1 MRWCPCIVWLP
12 PKLIQSEVSI
22 RVICNNLVCCKTG
35 LNVDDKTPFN
45 TFCGNVK
52 NRLHVFYCPLSR
64 TLNQIVLKHTIFVS
78 DVKYPKVPNWTTF
91 FQSSVSRVLLTLV
104 GSPPSP
110 RPGNA
115 NDPNRSVDTVPV
127 SDKPVPKPQMNSPV
141 MNGKHVY
148 RNLSLERPHS

>member
-1 MRWCPCIVWLP
+1 MVKRH
-12 PKLIQSEVSI
+12 SI
-22 RVICNNLVCCKTG
+22 RSAAMLI
-35 LNVDDKTPFN
+35 
-45 TFCGNVK
+45 
-52 NRLHVFYCPLSR
+52 NRLHVFYCPFSR

-110 RPGNA
+110 HPGNA

-148 RNLSLERPHS
+148 LNLPLERPPS

>member
-1 MRWCPCIVWLP
+1 MD
-12 PKLIQSEVSI
+12 
-22 RVICNNLVCCKTG
+22 G
-35 LNVDDKTPFN
+35 KTPFN

-52 NRLHVFYCPLSR
+52 KQVARFYCPFSR

-148 RNLSLERPHS
+148 RNLPV

>member
-1 MRWCPCIVWLP
+1 MVKRH
-12 PKLIQSEVSI
+12 SI
-22 RVICNNLVCCKTG
+22 SSML
-35 LNVDDKTPFN
+35 
-45 TFCGNVK
+45 K
-52 NRLHVFYCPLSR
+52 NRLHIFDCPFSR
-64 TLNQIVLKHTIFVS
+64 TLNQIVLKQTIFVS

-110 RPGNA
+110 HPGNA

-148 RNLSLERPHS
+148 RNLPLERPHISPFPPPPAKVACVASVSARVCRESWDESKEEE

>member
-1 MRWCPCIVWLP
+1 M
-12 PKLIQSEVSI
+12 
-22 RVICNNLVCCKTG
+22 G
-35 LNVDDKTPFN
+35 GKTPVNSFSSN
-45 TFCGNVK
+45 IANKVARFFVAYLTVPEIRLYTF
-52 NRLHVFYCPLSR
+52 F
-64 TLNQIVLKHTIFVS
+64 FVS

-110 RPGNA
+110 HPGNA

-141 MNGKHVY
+141 MNGKHVF
-148 RNLSLERPHS
+148 RNLPLERPHS

>member
-1 MRWCPCIVWLP
+1 MVKRH
-12 PKLIQSEVSI
+12 SI
-22 RVICNNLVCCKTG
+22 SSAAML
-35 LNVDDKTPFN
+35 
-45 TFCGNVK
+45 K
-52 NRLHVFYCPLSR
+52 NRLHIFYCPFSR
-64 TLNQIVLKHTIFVS
+64 TLNQIVLKQTIFVS

-110 RPGNA
+110 HPGNA

-148 RNLSLERPHS
+148 RPSPPPPQSSLRGKRFCARLSRKLGREQRRGIKRDWRVSSSPARLPL